1 MKQDL
6 ARGRTPVLL
15 AAAPDR
21 FAAAIVEIDRNL
33 TERATELL
41 RTRERIARLKAG
53 G

>member
-1 MKQDL
+1 
-6 ARGRTPVLL
+6 VLL
-15 AAAPDR
+15 AAVPDR
-21 FAAAIVEIDRNL
+21 FAAAIVEIDRSP